1 MYSYVVVVALARN
14 IVGRML
20 STRPTTLADNIS
32 SRFCQML
39 ASQLGLF
46 EMHGVALEY
55 GENAGSQ
62 QKRRPTSGRYA
73 RVQPTSQRLS
83 LLLTALGAFS
93 RQTQH
98 TDAHIEV

>member
-55 GENAGSQ
+55 GEIAGSS
-62 QKRRPTSGRYA
+62 RRGVRPVDVTRGCNLHPNDY
-73 RVQPTSQRLS
+73 LCC
-83 LLLTALGAFS
+83 
-93 RQTQH
+93 
-98 TDAHIEV
+98 